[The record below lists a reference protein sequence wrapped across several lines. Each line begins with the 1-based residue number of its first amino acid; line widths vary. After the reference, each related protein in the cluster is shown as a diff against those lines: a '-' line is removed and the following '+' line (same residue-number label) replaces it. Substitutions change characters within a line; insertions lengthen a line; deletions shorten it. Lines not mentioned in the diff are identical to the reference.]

1 MGNEQSSGS
10 GSGGS
15 NDKVKT
21 DKESFGGE
29 TMRGWDHTL
38 SEKLGGYKSGQEPG
52 IYGKYV
58 EPTLHAAVHTARGI
72 GNRNF
77 FLSIPYTCDLRVNIF
92 LLRARWLGS
101 PDESSRMGPRQ
112 R

>member
-10 GSGGS
+10 GDSGGS
-15 NDKVKT
+15 NDRKDDTRDDRVKT

-77 FLSIPYTCDLRVNIF
+77 FLSIPCTCV
-92 LLRARWLGS
+92 
-101 PDESSRMGPRQ
+101 
-112 R
+112 

>member
-77 FLSIPYTCDLRVNIF
+77 FCPFRALVYKYF
-92 LLRARWLGS
+92 LAQSAMAW
-101 PDESSRMGPRQ
+101 ESG
-112 R
+112 